1 MSLVF
6 LVGIDCSQ
14 CGERALDYAAQRAR
28 AQDAR
33 LVVAHVVE
41 WSPYTFS
48 TPQENEQRHKR
59 REEELKRAHAEV
71 VDPIV
76 RRLREEGVNAEGV
89 VRHGHAATTLNSI
102 AEEIEATNVVIGRKG
117 TSRLKLALFGSVVSN
132 LVQIVKVPVTVV
144 P

>member
-14 CGERALDYAAQRAR
+14 CSDRALDYAAQRAS

-33 LVVAHVVE
+33 LIVAHVVE

-48 TPQENEQRHKR
+48 TPQENEQRHMR
-59 REEELKRAHAEV
+59 REEELERAHAEV

-76 RRLREEGVNAEGV
+76 QRLREQGVNAEGM

-102 AEEIEATNVVIGRKG
+102 AEEIEATNIVIGRKG
-117 TSRLKLALFGSVVSN
+117 TSRLKLVLFGSVVSN